1 MKLRMVRAS
10 AAMYPGSE
18 TTWLYARTAQLLHGV
33 VVGAGGH
40 GGARGEPLWYQSVS
54 HYTPRHATAHPHH
67 RNLLISAYSRY
78 VSSTCRLRHQQ
89 AFPNEAGPPW
99 RSSRRQVVRGAAF
112 RQQRVRREQG
122 AYHWRCLFDSEW
134 VCASDVMPVFG
145 LTPSPRR
152 LTQQKC
158 RLEDKV
164 IKFEIWD
171 TAGQER
177 FHSLAPMYYRNA
189 QASAVIYDV
198 TKASSFEK
206 AKSWVKEL
214 QRQANP
220 NIVIALVGNKIDLL
234 SSEAPASNDND
245 EDEDDD
251 AATTTP
257 EGEDSASTQQAA
269 SQSPSSSLR
278 AVPKEEAQAYAD
290 ESGLLFFETS
300 AKTGQGVVEVFTEI
314 AKKINPQ
321 DIQQR
326 AGAGAASS
334 QGTAGRTGR
343 DAAGGSID
351 IAEGNQGR
359 RAQDACN
366 C

>member
-1 MKLRMVRAS
+1 M
-10 AAMYPGSE
+10 
-18 TTWLYARTAQLLHGV
+18 
-33 VVGAGGH
+33 
-40 GGARGEPLWYQSVS
+40 
-54 HYTPRHATAHPHH
+54 
-67 RNLLISAYSRY
+67 
-78 VSSTCRLRHQQ
+78 
-89 AFPNEAGPPW
+89 
-99 RSSRRQVVRGAAF
+99 
-112 RQQRVRREQG
+112 
-122 AYHWRCLFDSEW
+122 
-134 VCASDVMPVFG
+134 
-145 LTPSPRR
+145 
-152 LTQQKC
+152 
-158 RLEDKV
+158 

-220 NIVIALVGNKIDLL
+220 NIVIALVGNKVDLL
-234 SSEAPASNDND
+234 SGEGEGGTGSNDD
-245 EDEDDD
+245 AASDDDDASD
-251 AATTTP
+251 AATTTQ
-257 EGEDSASTQQAA
+257 DAA
-269 SQSPSSSLR
+269 DTTATANGNTTPSHSSSSSTPR
-278 AVPKEEAQAYAD
+278 AVSKEEAKAYAD

-321 DIQQR
+321 DIQR
-326 AGAGAASS
+326 AGASS
-334 QGTAGRTGR
+334 TTTSTAAGRTT
-343 DAAGGSID
+343 AGNAGAGSVD
-351 IAEGNQGR
+351 IAEGQGR